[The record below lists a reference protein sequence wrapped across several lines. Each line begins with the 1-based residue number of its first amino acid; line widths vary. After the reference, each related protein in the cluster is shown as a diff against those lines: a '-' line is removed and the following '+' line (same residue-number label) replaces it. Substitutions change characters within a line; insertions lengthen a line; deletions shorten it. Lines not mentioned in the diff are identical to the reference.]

1 MFTFKKLG
9 SIAALGALGLL
20 TACGNGG
27 GGETAGGG
35 KTTAGGTPSL
45 IGDGTLKVGYCSSR
59 PRQDRWRGSADYGTS
74 TSSCYPGA
82 PSIQAR
88 PRGMRRFRSAP
99 RSSSQADQRCR
110 TGGAVRAAGGVT
122 CLR

>member
-35 KTTAGGTPSL
+35 ETTAGGTPSL
-45 IGDGTLKVGYCSSR
+45 IGDGTLKVGYVL
-59 PRQDRWRGSADYGTS
+59 PE
-74 TSSCYPGA
+74 
-82 PSIQAR
+82 
-88 PRGMRRFRSAP
+88 
-99 RSSSQADQRCR
+99 
-110 TGGAVRAAGGVT
+110 TGQLAFLGPPQIEAVKLAVKQINAEGGV
-122 CLR
+122 LGKQIPALDRR

>member
-35 KTTAGGTPSL
+35 KN
-45 IGDGTLKVGYCSSR
+45 DG
-59 PRQDRWRGSADYGTS
+59 
-74 TSSCYPGA
+74 
-82 PSIQAR
+82 
-88 PRGMRRFRSAP
+88 RRHAQPHR
-99 RSSSQADQRCR
+99 
-110 TGGAVRAAGGVT
+110 
-122 CLR
+122 